1 MWVQNNSFINTKT
14 STKKL
19 QFGIDKCFKMH
30 VGKAQHAEVCPHLE
44 VDGWRVKVVSDI
56 NTKEVILEDEY
67 SGVHKME
74 EVVNEKYLGD
84 IIASDGKNTKNI
96 SARSNRG
103 TGVVNQIM
111 SMLEDICFGKYYF
124 QVTMV
129 FRNSLLIS
137 SLLTNA
143 ESWYNLTAA
152 EIDEL
157 EKVDENLLR
166 RVLEAPAATP
176 KEMLYLEL
184 GVSPIRNII
193 KSRRINFLQYILK
206 ENEESLIQTF
216 LMAQLSDPT
225 RNDWGEAVGEDMEDL
240 DINLSF
246 DEIKCMS
253 EEGFKTLL
261 QKKEKIPTMMHLNGL
276 EGSHKKLNT

>member
-1 MWVQNNSFINTKT
+1 
-14 STKKL
+14 
-19 QFGIDKCFKMH
+19 MH

-56 NTKEVILEDEY
+56 NTKEVTLEDEY

-74 EVVNEKYLGD
+74 EVVDEKYLGD

-124 QVTMV
+124 QVAMV

-157 EKVDENLLR
+157 EKVDEHLLR

-176 KEMLYLEL
+176 KKY
-184 GVSPIRNII
+184 
-193 KSRRINFLQYILK
+193 Y
-206 ENEESLIQTF
+206 
-216 LMAQLSDPT
+216 
-225 RNDWGEAVGEDMEDL
+225 
-240 DINLSF
+240 
-246 DEIKCMS
+246 
-253 EEGFKTLL
+253 
-261 QKKEKIPTMMHLNGL
+261 
-276 EGSHKKLNT
+276 